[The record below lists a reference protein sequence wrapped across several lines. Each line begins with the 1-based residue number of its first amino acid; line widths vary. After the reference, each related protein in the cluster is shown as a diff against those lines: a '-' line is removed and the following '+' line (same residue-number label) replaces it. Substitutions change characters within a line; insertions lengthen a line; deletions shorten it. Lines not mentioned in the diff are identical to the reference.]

1 VPGGRAA
8 LIGFGIERVQ
18 GGKKLA
24 ATGWRKDE
32 PMQFTKMKTKAI
44 GILILPLFLMLPSRP
59 ANAQADIT
67 GEWSPRVYNDGMDA
81 GDYTGIP
88 LNQAGRLR
96 AESWHPDLPDLPENL
111 CRPHPV
117 DIGLRVSVSQLY
129 ITKELDKDTGQEVGY
144 HLHVA
149 WQAGEQIVYTDGRP
163 HPSPNAPHK
172 WSGFSTGR
180 WEGNTLVYTT
190 DHLKEAYLT
199 RTGVPRSAFSTVTTR
214 IHRYGNYL
222 NITFIINDP
231 AYLTEPYIREYSWVF
246 TPDQVI
252 PPYPCET
259 SPEGTII
266 PSGKVPSYLPG
277 QNDLLSDFPT
287 EYGIP
292 PEAALGGAEE
302 TSPDYIKKLRTM
314 KVAPR
319 TTTVHYKRAQ

>member
-1 VPGGRAA
+1 M
-8 LIGFGIERVQ
+8 IS
-18 GGKKLA
+18 
-24 ATGWRKDE
+24 TG
-32 PMQFTKMKTKAI
+32 MKGKAI
-44 GILILPLFLMLPSRP
+44 RGSVFLLFFLMLPNRP
-59 ANAQADIT
+59 AAAQADIA
-67 GEWSPRVYNDGMDA
+67 GEWSPRVYNDAMDA

-96 AESWHPDLPDLPENL
+96 AEAWHPDLPDLPENL

-117 DIGLRVSVSQLY
+117 DMGLRVSVSQLY
-129 ITKELDKDTGQEVGY
+129 ITKEIDKETGQDVGY

-149 WQAGEQIVYTDGRP
+149 WQAGEQIVYMDGRP
-163 HPSPNAPHK
+163 EPSPNAPHK
-172 WSGFSTGR
+172 WSGFSAGH

-190 DHLKEAYLT
+190 NHLKEAYLT

-214 IHRYGNYL
+214 IHRDGNYL

-231 AYLTEPYIREYSWVF
+231 AYLTEPYIREYNWVYA
-246 TPDQVI
+246 PDQVI

-259 SPEGTII
+259 SPEGMII
-266 PSGKVPSYLPG
+266 PAGKVPSYLFG
-277 QNDLLSDFPT
+277 QNDLLSDFAT

-302 TSPDYIKKLRTM
+302 TSPDYIKQLKTM

-319 TTTVHYKRAQ
+319 TTTEHYKRSQ